1 MAEGERTGL
10 FRGHGPA
17 VIAGLVFLFVV
28 GTTVFFLATTD
39 KNAPRQI
46 HEFTMVRL
54 VPPPPPPPP
63 PPEQVQPKMIE
74 QPKMVTPEEKSLAE
88 QVQKNPAAKGPLG
101 LDAKGDGAGDAF
113 NLAGNQGGNGLL
125 SGGGSRWGW
134 YAGIVQQQV
143 ENALRAN
150 RKTRR
155 AVFDVEVAVWIDTS
169 GRVTRVKVRRSTG
182 SRELDAAIENE
193 VFAGMV
199 VREAPPPDMPMP
211 MVMRNSAH
219 QSG

>member
-1 MAEGERTGL
+1 MAERERTGL

-17 VIAGLVFLFVV
+17 MMAGTLFLLAA
-28 GTTVFFLATTD
+28 GTAIVLLATTD
-39 KNAPRQI
+39 KNTARKVS
-46 HEFTMVRL
+46 EFTMVKL
-54 VPPPPPPPP
+54 IQPPPPPPQ
-63 PPEQVQPKMIE
+63 EQVQPKTIE
-74 QPKMVTPEEKSLAE
+74 QPKMTTPEEKPVAE
-88 QVQKNPAAKGPLG
+88 QAQKNPAAKGPLG
-101 LDAKGDGAGDAF
+101 LDAKGEGAGDAF

-134 YAGIVQQQV
+134 YAGIVQQEV

-150 RKTRR
+150 RRTRR
-155 AVFDVEVAVWIDTS
+155 AVFDVEVAVWIDAS
-169 GRVTRVKVRRSTG
+169 GRVTRVKVRKSTG
-182 SRELDAAIENE
+182 SRELDQAIENE

-199 VREAPPPDMPMP
+199 LREPPPADMPMP

>member
-1 MAEGERTGL
+1 MAERESTGM

-17 VIAGLVFLFVV
+17 VIAGLLFLLAA

-39 KNAPRQI
+39 KSAPHQI
-46 HEFTMVRL
+46 HEFTMVKL
-54 VPPPPPPPP
+54 VQPPPPPPPT
-63 PPEQVQPKMIE
+63 EQVQPKMIE
-74 QPKMVTPEEKSLAE
+74 QPKMVTPEEKPVAE
-88 QVQKNPAAKGPLG
+88 QAPKNPAAKGPLG
-101 LDAKGDGAGDAF
+101 LDSKGEGAGDAF

-155 AVFDVEVAVWIDTS
+155 AVFDVEVAVWIDAS
-169 GRVTRVKVRRSTG
+169 GRVTRVKVRKSTG
-182 SRELDAAIENE
+182 SRELDVAIENE
-193 VFAGMV
+193 IFAGMV